1 MKLTLRGYGGL
12 AAGLC
17 AALLSGGCDR
27 SPSAQPS
34 PQRDHWTSIA
44 TTQEEPLPLLVPYR
58 GLMVGMIDWSAYGI
72 FSLSTSDAAM
82 DEDAWTAAGM
92 AAVNII
98 AATSLLSMQS
108 ANADDK
114 RRASDTTWRGMVT
127 DMQNASLLIAMSVQQ
142 RDRAEFTRTANL
154 LANTCQTCHD
164 KFRVLP
170 RPDTSQFA
178 ER

>member
-1 MKLTLRGYGGL
+1 MKAYGGL

-17 AALLSGGCDR
+17 AALLLGGCDR
-27 SPSAQPS
+27 SPSAQTS
-34 PQRDHWTSIA
+34 IQRDHWTSIA
-44 TTQEEPLPLLVPYR
+44 ATQDEPLPLLVPYR

-72 FSLSTSDAAM
+72 FSLSTSNTAM

-98 AATSLLSMQS
+98 AATSLLSMES

-114 RRASDTTWRGMVT
+114 RRSSDAAWRGMVA
-127 DMQNASLLIAMSVQQ
+127 DLQNASLLIAMAVQQ
-142 RDRAEFTRTANL
+142 RDRAEFTRTANV
-154 LANTCQTCHD
+154 LANTCQACHD

>member
-1 MKLTLRGYGGL
+1 MRGYGGL
-12 AAGLC
+12 AASLC
-17 AALLSGGCDR
+17 AALLLGGCDR
-27 SPSAQPS
+27 SPSAQTS
-34 PQRDHWTSIA
+34 SQRDHWTSIA
-44 TTQEEPLPLLVPYR
+44 ATQEPLPLLVPYR

-98 AATSLLSMQS
+98 AATSLLSMES

-114 RRASDTTWRGMVT
+114 RRSSDAGWRGMVT
-127 DMQNASLLIAMSVQQ
+127 DMQNASLLIAMAVQQ
-142 RDRAEFTRTANL
+142 RDRAEFTRTANV
-154 LANTCQTCHD
+154 LANTCQACHD
-164 KFRVLP
+164 EFRVLP